1 MHPIQWIMLGFALI
15 AEIGVIAGFRRGR
28 ITAKGVFFWTAVWL
42 LVALVAIWP
51 DSTYIFAR
59 WVGIT
64 RGADLVLYLGLL
76 AVFFLLFRHTI
87 RMEKIERDLAALVR
101 VLALRDAENPTL
113 KNGRSTK
120 SETTKNTSGAGE

>member
-1 MHPIQWIMLGFALI
+1 MHPIQWIMLGFAAI
-15 AEIGVIAGFRRGR
+15 AEIGVIAGFRRGKV
-28 ITAKGVFFWTAVWL
+28 AVKGILFWTGLWLAVG
-42 LVALVAIWP
+42 LVAIWP

-101 VLALRDAENPTL
+101 VLALRDVKDEIKQNPD
-113 KNGRSTK
+113 K
-120 SETTKNTSGAGE
+120 